1 MSNQPNSP
9 ILDRYVFREVLQTWI
24 AVLAVLMFILIA
36 NRFARFLGEAAA
48 GTLPR
53 DAVMELLGLMAIYYL
68 IVLMP
73 VGLLIAVMLA
83 TGRLYRDSEM
93 VAMLGCGVSV
103 SRIFKPIF
111 ALGSIIAIVMLFM
124 TLVVGPWASDRS
136 LELRAQAQQEAQY
149 GNLEAGRFRVSDGGS
164 TVFYSEAQ
172 QEGGRLLSRVFVQR
186 QTPEGGQVIYAPRAE
201 QRLDEETGDRW
212 LVLYDGVRY
221 DGEPG
226 TAEFQRASFR
236 EHGIP
241 IRPEAAGPREQRR
254 SGTPTMTL
262 ISRGEIADLAE
273 LQWRLTGPISVIVLL
288 ALSVPLSKSAPREGR
303 YGKLLLAVFAY
314 VIYSNLLGAS
324 QIWMQRGSLPPW
336 IGLWW
341 VHIATLILA
350 GVLLSMQYGLKWRLR
365 GGVA

>member
-1 MSNQPNSP
+1 MSSQQSRP
-9 ILDRYVFREVLQTWI
+9 ILDRYVFREVLQTWVAVV
-24 AVLAVLMFILIA
+24 AVLLFILIS

-48 GTLPR
+48 GNLPR
-53 DAVMELLGLMAIYYL
+53 DAVMELVGLISIYYL

-103 SRIFKPIF
+103 SRIFRPIF
-111 ALGSIIAIVMLFM
+111 GLGSMAAVVMLFM
-124 TLVVGPWASDRS
+124 TMVVGPWASDRS
-136 LELRAQAQQEAQY
+136 ETVRAEARQEAQY

-201 QRLDEETGDRW
+201 QRTDEGTGERW

-226 TAEFQRASFR
+226 SAEFQQVSFR

-241 IRPEAAGPREQRR
+241 IRPDVQPPRQQRR
-254 SGTPTMTL
+254 SAIPTLDL
-262 ISRGEIADLAE
+262 IGSDDPADIAEI
-273 LQWRLTGPISVIVLL
+273 QWRITGPLSVLILVAL
-288 ALSVPLSKSAPREGR
+288 AVPLSKSAPREGR
-303 YGKLLLAVFAY
+303 YGKLLVAILAY

-324 QIWMQRGSLPPW
+324 QIWIQRGVIPTW
-336 IGLWW
+336 VGLWW
-341 VHIATLILA
+341 VHLA
-350 GVLLSMQYGLKWRLR
+350 ALAAAGLMLTWQYGLRWRFR
-365 GGVA
+365 EIAA

>member
-1 MSNQPNSP
+1 MSDQPSRP

-24 AVLAVLMFILIA
+24 AVVAVLMFILIA

-53 DAVMELLGLMAIYYL
+53 GAVMELLGLISIYYL

-73 VGLLIAVMLA
+73 VGLLIAVMLT

-111 ALGSIIAIVMLFM
+111 VLGGMVAMVMLFM
-124 TLVVGPWASDRS
+124 TMVAGPWAADRS
-136 LELRAQAQQEAQY
+136 AQVRARAQVEAQY

-172 QEGGRLLSRVFVQR
+172 EEGGRLLSRVFVQR

-201 QRLDEETGDRW
+201 QRIDEETGDRW

-241 IRPEAAGPREQRR
+241 IRPEAATPREQRR
-254 SGTPTMTL
+254 SGAPTLTL
-262 ISRGEIADLAE
+262 IERGEPADFAE
-273 LQWRLTGPISVIVLL
+273 LQWRLTGPLAVLVLL

-303 YGKLLLAVFAY
+303 YGKLLLAILAY

-324 QIWMQRGSLPPW
+324 QVWVQRGTLPPW

-341 VHIATLILA
+341 VHIAALGLA
-350 GVLLSMQYGLKWRLR
+350 ATLLSWQYGLRWRLR
-365 GGVA
+365 EAAA